1 MGAIPIAMFNNYF
14 KLSFRSLRKNRS
26 FSLINI
32 LGLAVGIAASLLIFL
47 VIHYET
53 SYDRYQSRHDRIFR
67 IVTTD
72 HSPADGG
79 VTGRHSLTPR
89 PLADG
94 LRRYFP
100 SLEKVAALQGT
111 GSAQFYIPVEGQAQ
125 EKKFKVEKGVY
136 FTETSLYDI
145 FDFNWLVGTP
155 AGLSEP
161 NTAVLTESLARTFF
175 GKPENAIGK
184 TVLLWSYRVA
194 LRVTGVFKDL
204 PDNTDVPIRVGASYK
219 TFRNLV
225 GEENWDDW
233 RSLGGGTQCFALMA
247 ENQEIKKLQA
257 QMPAFVKNNYR
268 EEQEL
273 ANTRVS
279 LNFQPLGELHLD
291 KRFGTLKGDSLTQR
305 ELWALALIGVF
316 LLLVACI
323 NFINL
328 ATVQSVN
335 RAKEIGVRKVL
346 GSDRTQL
353 MGQFLNETALIT
365 LCALALGCVMAWI
378 AVPYLSDL
386 MEKPLSLNLFRAP
399 GVLLFLLSTGIIV
412 TLLAGFYPAMVLSGF
427 NPLMAIKSRISNRSV
442 GGISLRRGLVIFQ
455 FVIAQ
460 LLVIGTLVV
469 IKQMSFFR
477 NKSLGFEKEAIVLVD
492 LPSDSALM
500 IKLPYLKT
508 ELSKLPGVETS
519 SLCWTAPA
527 SNSVAYKDFY
537 FDNDAE
543 KRPYYVKQLVGD
555 SGYIKTFRLELAA
568 GRQPF
573 PSDTVREVLV
583 NETLVKK
590 LGLRSTEDILG
601 KLVGFESGKRYP
613 VAGVVKDFNDNS
625 LREAISPLVITSDN
639 RGYSTLALKLR
650 PDKVNATLKDVE
662 RVFTGIYPTYIYDA
676 WFLDDSIGSFYKAEA
691 LTAQLFK
698 VFAFL
703 AIFISCLGL
712 YGLVSFMAVQKTK
725 EVGIRKVLGASIQNI
740 LYLFSREFTVLIG
753 IAFLISMPLAYYFM
767 QRWLE
772 GFHYHT
778 NMGWEI
784 FVLAIVL
791 SLVIAWV
798 TVGYRAV
805 KAAMANPVK
814 SLKAE

>member
-1 MGAIPIAMFNNYF
+1 MLNSYF
-14 KLSFRSLRKNRS
+14 KLSFRALGKNRS

-53 SYDRYQSRHDRIFR
+53 SYDNYQSRYDRIFR

-79 VTGRHSLTPR
+79 ITGTHSMTPR

-100 SLEKVAALQGT
+100 SMEKVAAVQAT
-111 GSAQFYIPVEGQAQ
+111 GSAQFYIPVAGQAE
-125 EKKFKVEKGVY
+125 EKKFKVEEGVY
-136 FTETSLYDI
+136 FTEPSLYDI
-145 FDFNWLVGTP
+145 FDFKWVVGTP

-161 NTAVLTESLARTFF
+161 NTTVLNESLATTFF

-184 TVLLWSYRVA
+184 TVLLWSYRVP

-204 PDNTDVPIRVGASYK
+204 PDNTDVPIRLGASYK
-219 TFRNLV
+219 TYRNLI
-225 GEENWDDW
+225 GEEQWDNW
-233 RSLGGGTQCFALMA
+233 RGLGGGTQCFVLLAK
-247 ENQEIKKLQA
+247 NQEVRKLQA
-257 QMPAFVKNNYR
+257 QMPAFVKNNFR
-268 EEQEL
+268 EEQEH

-279 LNFQPLGELHLD
+279 LGLQPLGELHLD

-305 ELWALALIGVF
+305 ELWTLALIGVF

-328 ATVQSVN
+328 ATAQSVN

-346 GSDRTQL
+346 GSGRSQL
-353 MGQFLNETALIT
+353 VKLFMNETALIT
-365 LCALALGCVMAWI
+365 LCALVLGTLIAWI
-378 AVPYLSDL
+378 AVPYLSEL
-386 MEKPLSLNLFRAP
+386 MEKPLSLSLYQSPAI
-399 GVLLFLLSTGIIV
+399 LLFLLSTGIIV
-412 TLLAGFYPAMVLSGF
+412 TLLAGSYPAIVLSGF
-427 NPLMAIKSRISNRSV
+427 NPLMAIKSRISNRSA

-460 LLVIGTLVV
+460 LLVIGTLVA

-477 NKSLGFEKEAIVLVD
+477 NKSLGFEKDAIVLVD
-492 LPSDSALM
+492 LPSDSAL
-500 IKLPYLKT
+500 KVKYPYLKA
-508 ELSKLPGVETS
+508 ELSKLPGVEAS

-527 SNSVAYKDFY
+527 SNAQQYSNLYFGNDGEKQSFSV
-537 FDNDAE
+537 
-543 KRPYYVKQLVGD
+543 KRLYGD
-555 SGYIKTFRLELAA
+555 SGYFKTFRLELAA

-573 PSDTVREVLV
+573 PSDTVREILV
-583 NETLVKK
+583 NEALVKK
-590 LGLRSTEDILG
+590 LGLRSKEDILG
-601 KLVGFESGKRYP
+601 KLVGFEPGKRYP
-613 VAGVVKDFNDNS
+613 VVGVVKDFNDNS
-625 LREAISPLVITSDN
+625 LRDAISPLVITSDYN
-639 RGYSTLALKLR
+639 GYGTLALKLH
-650 PDKVNATLKDVE
+650 PDKVSATLKDLE

-676 WFLDDSIGSFYKAEA
+676 WFLDDTIGRFYKAEA
-691 LTAQLFK
+691 VTAQLFK

-753 IAFLISMPLAYYFM
+753 IAFLISMPVAYYFM

-772 GFHYHT
+772 GFYYHT

-784 FVLAIVL
+784 FLLAIVL

-798 TVGYRAV
+798 TVGYKAV

-814 SLKAE
+814 SLKSE